1 MSDVKQRI
9 AEDVKSHKI
18 LLYVKGEKHMPQCGF
33 SKAVMDVFD
42 DLGVDY
48 ETRNVLADPEIREG
62 IKQFTQWPT
71 IPQVFINGQFIG
83 GCDIVRDLYAKGELQ
98 ELVKSATGK

>member
-1 MSDVKQRI
+1 MSAQSKIADDVK
-9 AEDVKSHKI
+9 KHKI
-18 LLYVKGEKHMPQCGF
+18 LLYVKGDKGMPMCGF

-48 ETRNVLADPEIREG
+48 ETRNVLEDPEIRDG

-71 IPQVFINGQFIG
+71 IPQVFIDGKFVG
-83 GCDIVRDLYAKGELQ
+83 GCDIIRDLHQSGQLQQMVKGE
-98 ELVKSATGK
+98 KGK